1 MPIINRQDATDVD
14 HHIEQIFTS
23 SDHQRAQAIRKL
35 FVEKLDFAAATG
47 VVSLAKAPRNVS
59 LPQNA
64 ERIAS
69 MQGLNVVYVPLHTP
83 GNNRVRKAEAAEAA
97 KRISDELLGDILL
110 VMTNTTSSQLH
121 FIHPTFVGATP
132 SLRRMIIERDLPRR
146 TAIQQLANIYWKWKE
161 SGSIAQA
168 IDQAFDV
175 EAVTKKFFEEYKA
188 VFDNVMGMVK
198 GFSKAEEEDK
208 KLFVQTMFNRLMFI
222 YFLSRKGWLKFN
234 GEVDYLNVLW
244 RDYPPG
250 LRTRTSTRAA

>member
-1 MPIINRQDATDVD
+1 
-14 HHIEQIFTS
+14 
-23 SDHQRAQAIRKL
+23 
-35 FVEKLDFAAATG
+35 
-47 VVSLAKAPRNVS
+47 
-59 LPQNA
+59 
-64 ERIAS
+64 
-69 MQGLNVVYVPLHTP
+69 
-83 GNNRVRKAEAAEAA
+83 
-97 KRISDELLGDILL
+97 
-110 VMTNTTSSQLH
+110 
-121 FIHPTFVGATP
+121 
-132 SLRRMIIERDLPRR
+132 MIIERDLPRR